1 MEKNNYL
8 VAFSCTVDNRVA
20 FGNTITEI
28 KDQINGDLLRKIKN
42 KIEKDANVKKV
53 IILNIINLNKL

>member
-1 MEKNNYL
+1 MENNNYL
-8 VAFSCTVDNRVA
+8 VIFSCTVDNGVA

-28 KDQINGDLLRKIKN
+28 KGQINGDLLRKIKN

-53 IILNIINLNKL
+53 IIINIINLNKL